1 MKCFNSWFLAFST
14 FMLIWMNSVNGSA
27 ITLGSSSFT
36 LNDYYWSYSGE
47 KDIDETIAS
56 INLLFGFGEIGM
68 QNAPGITDWSW
79 YAPAVK
85 LFDIVGL
92 GTNSIGETYY
102 ADISSD
108 EYDYAID
115 LLTNGKE
122 EYGSYVLWHNDGECC
137 TPWDFHDIYSGNGV
151 DFEGYSINNISLR
164 IDGFNLYYAGFDA
177 DGIWGLN
184 YGWDVTVSID
194 GHATPVPEPATIL
207 MLIFGIIIM
216 TSLGMKYKSGI
227 VELGSCAAG

>member
-1 MKCFNSWFLAFST
+1 MKYFNCWFLAFST
-14 FMLIWMNSVNGSA
+14 FMLIWMNPVNGSA

-36 LNDYYWSYSGE
+36 L
-47 KDIDETIAS
+47 IDWYGCYEEENIEEAIAS
-56 INLLFGFGEIGM
+56 IHLLFGFGEMGM
-68 QNAPGITDWSW
+68 QNAPGNTSW
-79 YAPAVK
+79 TPYPAVK

-92 GTNSIGETYY
+92 GTNSIGTTYY

-108 EYDYAID
+108 EYVYAID

-122 EYGSYVLWHNDGECC
+122 EYGAYALWFCDGISHDS
-137 TPWDFHDIYSGNGV
+137 WDFHDIYSGNGV
-151 DFEGYSINNISLR
+151 DFEGYSIDNISLN
-164 IDGFNLYYAGFDA
+164 IDGFNLQDAGSDEYGMWNLYYS
-177 DGIWGLN
+177 
-184 YGWDVTVSID
+184 WDVTVSID